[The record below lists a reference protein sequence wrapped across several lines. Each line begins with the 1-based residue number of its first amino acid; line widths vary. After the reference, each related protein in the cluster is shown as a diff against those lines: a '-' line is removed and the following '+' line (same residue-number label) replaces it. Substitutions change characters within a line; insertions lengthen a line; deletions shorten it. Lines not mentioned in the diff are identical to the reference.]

1 MLLTEMKMRKAAFT
15 AAMSCGLLSP
25 SSAFAQDSPVATLNG
40 ADTAFVATCSLFVML
55 MMLPGLALFYAG
67 LSRGKN
73 VLSVLTQVF
82 TSAALMCVLWTVAGY
97 SLAFDATGPLQAV
110 IGGTSKL
117 FLSGVD
123 QASLVGTLPEY
134 LYFLFMMLFAAI
146 TPPIIVGAFAE
157 RIRFSAVL
165 IFMAVWFF
173 INYVPMAHMAWG
185 GGWVAK
191 MGGQDFAGGNVV
203 HLNAGLAA
211 LVAAYMVGPRKG
223 YGSTMMAPHNMTM
236 AFVGGALLWVGWLAF
251 CGGCALVANGFA
263 MLVVVNTLLG
273 GAAGALSWMATE
285 WLHRGR
291 PSTLGVLSGTIAG
304 LVAITP
310 ACGFVSPMGAIGVG
324 LLVSPVCVWAVE
336 YLKHRFGYDD
346 SFDVFGVHGVGAI
359 VGGLLTPVFAAPLL
373 GGPGYAE
380 GRDLVSQLGVQL
392 LLIAFSSAV
401 SVATT
406 FIALKLADL
415 VVGLRVSAEDEVTGL
430 DLTTHGERGYRISGA
445 ASEEGVPMPQ
455 SPDGANLLPDP
466 AASGAVNLS
475 AASAT

>member
-1 MLLTEMKMRKAAFT
+1 MRKACFAT
-15 AAMSCGLLSP
+15 AVFCGSLGSFP
-25 SSAFAQDSPVATLNG
+25 AIAQDSSVPVLNG

-67 LSRGKN
+67 MGRSKN
-73 VLSVLTQVF
+73 VLSILTQVF
-82 TSAALMCVLWTVAGY
+82 ASAALICVLWTIAGY
-97 SLAFDATGPLQAV
+97 SLAFDTTGPLQAF
-110 IGGTSKL
+110 IGGTSKM
-117 FLSGVD
+117 FLSGVS
-123 QASLVGTLPEY
+123 QTSLVGTLPEY

-165 IFMAVWFF
+165 VFMGVWFF

-185 GGWVAK
+185 GGWVFN

-203 HLNAGLAA
+203 HLNAGMAA
-211 LVAAYMVGPRKG
+211 LVAAYMVGPRMG
-223 YGSTMMAPHNMTM
+223 YGTTMMAPHNMTM
-236 AFVGGALLWVGWLAF
+236 TFVGGALLWVGWLAF

-359 VGGLLTPVFAAPLL
+359 VGGLLTTVFAAPLL

-380 GRDLVSQLGVQL
+380 GRDLVSQFGVQVM
-392 LLIAFSSAV
+392 LIAFSAAV

-406 FIALKLADL
+406 FIALKVADL
-415 VVGLRVSAEDEVTGL
+415 TVGLRVTAEDEMTGL
-430 DLTTHGERGYRISGA
+430 DLTAHGERGYRISGS
-445 ASEEGVPMPQ
+445 ASDEGVLVPT
-455 SPDGANLLPDP
+455 SVEGEGLAADP
-466 AASGAVNLS
+466 AAIPAGRLS
-475 AASAT
+475 PASAV